1 MTSTCSSSHD
11 NKTYFFIEGRPY
23 SNHDFIILEEFEVVT
38 TWNDLYI
45 HVKEKQIAHSNIAHS
60 QSIKIYSLVHVP
72 RGLEHSNLGSFD
84 LQRALD

>member
-11 NKTYFFIEGRPY
+11 NKTYFFIEGRSY

-45 HVKEKQIAHSNIAHS
+45 HVKEKQIALAT
-60 QSIKIYSLVHVP
+60 
-72 RGLEHSNLGSFD
+72 
-84 LQRALD
+84 